1 MTLEEE
7 IINRAGTAMAREI
20 DREVLWS
27 MLEGMGW
34 HRVMLPTLT
43 DNNHAVDITHWLA
56 LNCKNSFER
65 NGRDFLFEDAR
76 DADWFVLR
84 WGTV

>member
-7 IINRAGTAMAREI
+7 IINKAGNAMAREI

-27 MLEGMGW
+27 MLEDIGW
-34 HRVMLPTLT
+34 HRVMLPSLT

-65 NGRDFLFEDAR
+65 SGRDFLFEDAR

-84 WGTV
+84 WGTT